1 MSQQNTP
8 KAFDVIVSGGG
19 LVGASVALGLAD
31 RGFQIAL
38 IEPAEYSHSP
48 LPSHDE
54 RTLVLNAASLNVL
67 THLDLLPKDLT
78 RVPVRHIHIN
88 RQGGFGHLHL
98 HASDHADLIGAD
110 TDTEAPF
117 FGQVVVARALGQCM
131 LNRLKNHAHIT
142 LFCPRALTHFSDHDQ
157 VVQATLDDGQTL
169 HARVLVGAD
178 GNHSLIRK
186 QLGLRIEAH
195 DYDQRA
201 MVFNVAAER
210 PMPETAFERF
220 TPHGPLALLPQANGR
235 YGVVWIDQSQR
246 IDEAMSWSDEALM
259 VALHDRFGPRLGAFS
274 QPSPRASYPLIKQH
288 SPQVVAGRVVLVGNA
303 ANAVHPVSAQGFN
316 LGLRDVAGLIDA
328 LSLSG
333 RDQPEPITLLGEL
346 GHDPL
351 DQALL
356 RYQSARADDQRA
368 TIRYTDTLARA
379 FAHPASLVRLMGG
392 LGLAAHAA
400 SSALTR
406 RLVRAAMGFREPV
419 ASLSR
424 KPTLTE
430 TPHGHV

>member
-1 MSQQNTP
+1 MSHVAHQP
-8 KAFDVIVSGGG
+8 VFDVIVSGGG

-38 IEPAEYSHSP
+38 IEPTEPSHAP

-67 THLDLLPKDLT
+67 DNLNLLADDLI

-98 HASDHADLIGAD
+98 HALDHADLIGAD
-110 TDTEAPF
+110 TDTEAPY

-131 LNRLKNHAHIT
+131 LDRLNNHANIT
-142 LFCPRALTHFSDHDQ
+142 LFCPNALSRFTDEHHRVQ
-157 VVQATLDDGQTL
+157 VTLGDGQQL
-169 HARVLVGAD
+169 QGRILVGAD
-178 GNHSLIRK
+178 GNHSLVRE
-186 QLGLRIEAH
+186 QLGLMIEAH
-195 DYDQRA
+195 DYHQRA

-210 PMPETAFERF
+210 PLPETAFERF

-246 IDEAMSWSDEALM
+246 IDEAMDWSDDVLM
-259 VALHDRFGPRLGAFS
+259 VELKDRFGPRLGAFD
-274 QPSPRASYPLIKQH
+274 QPSPRTSYPLIKQH
-288 SPQVVAGRVVLVGNA
+288 SPQVVSGRVVLVGNA

-328 LSLSG
+328 LSFSTSH
-333 RDQPEPITLLGEL
+333 DEDAIATLGEL
-346 GHDPL
+346 GDDLL

-356 RYQSARADDQRA
+356 DYQQARADDQRA

-379 FAHPASLVRLMGG
+379 FAHPASFVRLMGG
-392 LGLAAHAA
+392 VGLAAHAA
-400 SSALTR
+400 SSSLTR

-419 ASLSR
+419 ASLAK
-424 KPTLTE
+424 KPTLRRTD
-430 TPHGHV
+430 HGRV

>member
-1 MSQQNTP
+1 MSQATHQP
-8 KAFDVIVSGGG
+8 VFDVIVSGAG

-31 RGFQIAL
+31 RGFKIAL
-38 IEPAEYSHSP
+38 IEPTEPKHSP

-67 THLDLLPKDLT
+67 DNLHLLADDLI

-98 HASDHADLIGAD
+98 HARDHADLIGAD
-110 TDTEAPF
+110 TDPKAPY

-131 LNRLKNHAHIT
+131 LDQLKNHTNIT
-142 LFCPRALTHFSDHDQ
+142 LFCPHALSRFTDENHRVQ
-157 VVQATLDDGQTL
+157 VTLDDGHTL
-169 HARVLVGAD
+169 QGRILVGAD
-178 GNHSLIRK
+178 GNQSPIRE
-186 QLGLRIEAH
+186 QLGLMIEAH

-210 PMPETAFERF
+210 PMRETAFERF

-235 YGVVWIDQSQR
+235 YGVVWIDQTQK
-246 IDEAMSWSDEALM
+246 IDEAMDWSDEVLM
-259 VALHDRFGPRLGAFS
+259 ATLHDRFGPRLGTFT

-288 SPQVVAGRVVLVGNA
+288 SPQVVSGRVVLVGNA

-328 LSLSG
+328 LSFSTS
-333 RDQPEPITLLGEL
+333 DDEDAVAKLGEL
-346 GHDPL
+346 GDDRL

-356 RYQSARADDQRA
+356 NYQRTRADDQRA

-379 FAHPASLVRLMGG
+379 FAHPASFVRLMGG

-400 SSALTR
+400 SSSLTR

-419 ASLSR
+419 ASLAKKHTAR
-424 KPTLTE
+424 GTH
-430 TPHGHV
+430 HGHV